1 MSSRRSFL
9 ELKARMGALTE
20 AEHSELERIKADR
33 SYTYINT
40 YGVLV
45 SAVREYTVEEWKA
58 HREKA
63 NAESQAR
70 HRQLIEENERKGK
83 STGGAS

>member
-20 AEHSELERIKADR
+20 AEHAELERIKADR
-33 SYTYINT
+33 SYTYINN

-45 SAVREYTVEEWKA
+45 STVRDYTLEEWKA
-58 HREKA
+58 HREKV

-70 HRQLIEENERKGK
+70 NRQLIEEKDK
-83 STGGAS
+83 STGGDS